1 MERSFRSSFIIHN
14 TDASLPCIYH
24 SSLPKEKG
32 HKTVILTPNAPND
45 LTSYCFYRSCQWW
58 NGLFQ
63 SPQSVG
69 WDAYHAWRLSRLWIR
84 WHWSSLPEILSCH
97 QRAFKSDENTGK
109 FTKRNG
115 WPLFPLCWVLLAFDV
130 LFQETFYVAV
140 QVREHSIAF
149 LEMKN
154 FFFKSR
160 LVECV
165 KWRVI
170 TMVR

>member
-1 MERSFRSSFIIHN
+1 MFCFSQKIKMQKNASHISLGTSSIHQIRNLTRHIILIYLIFLHYRSSRRRIGF
-14 TDASLPCIYH
+14 
-24 SSLPKEKG
+24 
-32 HKTVILTPNAPND
+32 
-45 LTSYCFYRSCQWW
+45 
-58 NGLFQ
+58 FQ
-63 SPQSVG
+63 SPKSFG
-69 WDAYHAWRLSRLWIR
+69 RNCIHAWRCWGFWIR
-84 WHWSSLPEILSCH
+84 WHWCCLPKVLSCH

-154 FFFKSR
+154 FFFQK
-160 LVECV
+160 
-165 KWRVI
+165 
-170 TMVR
+170 

>member
-1 MERSFRSSFIIHN
+1 MEFTYWKLSKNISNWKVSKVNKIENLEKIIKN
-14 TDASLPCIYH
+14 NMTGINKS
-24 SSLPKEKG
+24 
-32 HKTVILTPNAPND
+32 N
-45 LTSYCFYRSCQWW
+45 CFYRSCQWW

-69 WDAYHAWRLSRLWIR
+69 WDTYHAWRLSRLWIR

-154 FFFKSR
+154 FFFSK
-160 LVECV
+160 VG
-165 KWRVI
+165 
-170 TMVR
+170 